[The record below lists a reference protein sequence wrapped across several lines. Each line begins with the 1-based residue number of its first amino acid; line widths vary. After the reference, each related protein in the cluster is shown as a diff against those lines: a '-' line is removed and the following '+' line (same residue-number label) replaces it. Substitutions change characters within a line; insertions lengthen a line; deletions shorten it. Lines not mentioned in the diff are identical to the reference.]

1 MIKSNFIV
9 MKEEKKKDNYKTITN
24 GEMIRLLFDDRSYNA
39 IKEKMQYTLWWTSPY
54 CFRKV
59 IK

>member
-1 MIKSNFIV
+1 

-39 IKEKMQYTLWWTSPY
+39 IKEKMQYTLWWTLPY

-59 IK
+59 V

>member
-1 MIKSNFIV
+1 

-59 IK
+59 VF